1 MIWYIVIGSVLL
13 VGGLLVGYWT
23 ASARMSSRSTYL
35 DKKEQSI
42 RRARIQIQRQRYQ
55 ESTSRIHRFAEDDK
69 DESAFLRDELEQK
82 YLEIALLKEDS
93 KLETLMLRDEV
104 NDLKK
109 RLKRIEGIDAS
120 FRDEQVPSV
129 VGSSES
135 KEDALKEEA
144 QEDDSAIEAASENVV
159 EENVVEYNVVEDN
172 VVEDNVVEA
181 EPATTE
187 SGSGEKQEEE
197 APVQKAPASVAA
209 DLKDKAADV
218 PEVEEVAEDAQ
229 ELKEETAS
237 LIHAQEESKPQAKDA
252 SDEVEQEFTH
262 EFPDV
267 AESETERD
275 IQRLSDSVAEHVPN
289 AENESGSDLK
299 FHWEAVPR
307 RGSRTRRFKR
317 SELDLSSMAAERMS
331 SSSSSGAQIDA
342 TPQPQKEAA
351 APVTKPAVG
360 RTSDLPQFKSLDQ
373 VIEELFS
380 ESLEG
385 PKEESNEN
393 LVLIREIVKI
403 SDEQFSLLQE
413 LGYASLKRLSNL
425 SSSEVRRLSD
435 LFAVSAAQIEQSWVP
450 TARAHLNLMNQ

>member
-120 FRDEQVPSV
+120 FRDEEVPSV
-129 VGSSES
+129 VESSES

-144 QEDDSAIEAASENVV
+144 QEDDSAIEAASE
-159 EENVVEYNVVEDN
+159 NVVEDN